1 MQTMMQN
8 AKQINNF
15 ENLPLDMTGIHLFF
29 TGIKGTGM
37 AALVEICLERGA
49 TIEGSDVDDV
59 FYTDALLAR
68 YGIKAKLFNKKN
80 ITQNIDLL
88 FHSSAYDPDSHE
100 ELLQAKALGIPI
112 MEYTIA
118 LGLIS
123 KASFSVAVSGVH
135 GKTSTTS
142 IIGTMLKDLP
152 LLSQVLVGS
161 QVPSLG
167 DSCTMNKGSE
177 YFVAET
183 CEYKKHFLH
192 FHPNIILMTSVEE
205 DHQDFFPTYEDMR
218 DAFVEF
224 AYLLP
229 KGGRL
234 IYCSDDKGCQDVVS
248 IVQKQRSDIR
258 YVSYGAKPDKTGAI
272 VHYSIHLKNDSRNK
286 VNKNIQSQNLSSS
299 GQSFILERQSIQNN
313 RDKNSVSDT
322 SIFPKTFS
330 HLFSLPVPG
339 FHTILNTA
347 AGIAVCIELLEKENI
362 KRKHNQLNN
371 FEEQNEQDQN
381 IKRKHN
387 QLNNHNELEI
397 GNWKTNLDSMAASLL
412 KFRGAKRRGEIIA
425 HFEKGRGILHDT
437 FVLDDYAHHPTAI
450 KTTLQGFKDFY
461 PDHKIIVSFMSH
473 TYSRTQALIDEFASS
488 FSAADSVFLHKIY
501 SSARENKEK
510 YLGNTSGEI
519 LFEKTKTHHSNVHYF
534 DEFMDAVDPIISLID
549 TKPSVFITMGAGDN
563 WKLGKA
569 IVEKLIKRS
578 EL

>member
-1 MQTMMQN
+1 MQTMKQN
-8 AKQINNF
+8 SRHAQIDS

-37 AALVEICLERGA
+37 AALVEICLARGA

-68 YGIKAKLFNKKN
+68 YGIKAKLFNKNN
-80 ITQNIDLL
+80 ITKNIDLL
-88 FHSSAYDPDSHE
+88 FHSSAYDPESHE

-161 QVPSLG
+161 QVPSFG

-177 YFVAET
+177 FFVAET

-205 DHQDFFPTYEDMR
+205 DHQDFFPRYEDMR

-224 AYLLP
+224 VLLLP
-229 KGGRL
+229 DGGNL
-234 IYCSDDKGCQDVVS
+234 IYCSDNKGCQDVVS

-286 VNKNIQSQNLSSS
+286 VNKNIQSQNFSSS
-299 GQSFILERQSIQNN
+299 GQNFIMERQSIQNN
-313 RDKNSVSDT
+313 RDINSDSET
-322 SIFPKTFS
+322 SFFPKTFS

-339 FHTILNTA
+339 FHTILNTV
-347 AGIAVCIELLEKENI
+347 AGIAVCIELLEIENIKGQQNQLNNFKEQNDKEENI
-362 KRKHNQLNN
+362 KRK
-371 FEEQNEQDQN
+371 QN
-381 IKRKHN
+381 
-387 QLNNHNELEI
+387 LLEI
-397 GNWKTNLDSMAASLL
+397 GDWKTNLDLMAASLL

-488 FSAADSVFLHKIY
+488 FSAADIVFLHKIY

-549 TKPSVFITMGAGDN
+549 TEPCVFITMGAGDN
-563 WKLGKA
+563 WKLGLAVKNRL
-569 IVEKLIKRS
+569 EGKK
-578 EL
+578 

>member
-1 MQTMMQN
+1 MLQINVFFNRKTSHESKNRLQFYGCRSCQSIFNRKTSRESKNLCENLNDLPCTELFFFLFVSDILTNMQTMKQN
-8 AKQINNF
+8 SRHAQIDS

-88 FHSSAYDPDSHE
+88 FHSSAYDPESHE

-142 IIGTMLKDLP
+142 LIGTMLKDLP
-152 LLSQVLVGS
+152 LASQVLVGS

-205 DHQDFFPTYEDMR
+205 DHQDFFPTYEAMR

-224 AYLLP
+224 VHLLP

-248 IVQKQRSDIR
+248 IVKQKRKDIR
-258 YVSYGAKPDKTGAI
+258 YIAYGKNAKAAGETYFYTFTNLYLESGTQNFTVQTPDFEK
-272 VHYSIHLKNDSRNK
+272 K
-286 VNKNIQSQNLSSS
+286 LS
-299 GQSFILERQSIQNN
+299 LR
-313 RDKNSVSDT
+313 
-322 SIFPKTFS
+322 
-330 HLFSLPVPG
+330 VPG
-339 FHTILNTA
+339 YHSVLNSLGA
-347 AGIAVCIELLEKENI
+347 IAVCLSLWEEKGNS
-362 KRKHNQLNN
+362 
-371 FEEQNEQDQN
+371 FNEA
-381 IKRKHN
+381 I
-387 QLNNHNELEI
+387 
-397 GNWKTNLDSMAASLL
+397 LDSIGKALL
-412 KFRGAKRRGEIIA
+412 QFVGAKRRGEIIA

-488 FSAADSVFLHKIY
+488 FSAADIVFLHKIY

-549 TKPSVFITMGAGDN
+549 TEPCVFITMGAGDN
-563 WKLGKA
+563 WKLGLAVKNRL
-569 IVEKLIKRS
+569 EDTK
-578 EL
+578 